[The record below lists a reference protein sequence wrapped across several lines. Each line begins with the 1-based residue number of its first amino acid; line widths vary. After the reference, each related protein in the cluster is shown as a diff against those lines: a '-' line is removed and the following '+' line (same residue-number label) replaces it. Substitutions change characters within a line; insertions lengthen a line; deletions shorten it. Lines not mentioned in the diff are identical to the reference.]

1 MAILLI
7 CSESFFS
14 MVGLN
19 PGVSRT
25 AAKFIQA
32 ALPHILFAQMFD
44 IHKHQKNSF
53 RLAYMHMVAQAAG
66 TLVHVPLLYLLLSLV
81 PSDPILAIGVATSVS
96 SLIKFLMIF
105 SLGML
110 KSEVRDAFFIS
121 FSAYW
126 WSRNDEA

>member
-25 AAKFIQA
+25 AAKFIKA

-53 RLAYMHMVAQAAG
+53 RLAYMHMIAQAAG
-66 TLVHVPLLYLLLSLV
+66 TLVHVPLLYLLLSLA

-96 SLIKFLMIF
+96 SLIKFIMIF

-110 KSEVRDAFFIS
+110 KSEIRAAFNIS
-121 FSAYW
+121 FGEYW
-126 WSRNDEA
+126 LSRKDET